1 MGRVIP
7 VAAQENRPFVDA
19 QTALVN
25 SDVTHCRTLARLHPA
40 AMIGFVISG
49 RTPEAPRERMQVEL
63 AVSNLW
69 VLQVLARR
77 SIHQRCRKQVVAA
90 TGEALLT
97 PENNSLLRVGP
108 GDWQQTFEIA
118 QPLSLK

>member
-1 MGRVIP
+1 MVSI
-7 VAAQENRPFVDA
+7 AAQEYRPLVDA

-25 SDVTHCRTLARLHPA
+25 SDVTHRRTLARLHPA
-40 AMIGFVISG
+40 AMIRFVISG

-77 SIHQRCRKQVVAA
+77 SIYQRRCKQIVAA